1 MKTSSNSP
9 QDPPAAASRGAY
21 RQFFLLAG
29 LTGLALTALG
39 FLPTRALA
47 GDSALVAMGAAIAV
61 AMAASGAGT
70 VPVYFARL
78 QPPQNT
84 VGAQLGAMALR
95 LMLVLAL
102 GASVAL
108 SGLVAV
114 KPFLLWLVIA
124 HAALLVAD
132 TLFARTMVLES
143 VRRHEPAH
151 S

>member
-1 MKTSSNSP
+1 MKTSPEMSTDTSAA
-9 QDPPAAASRGAY
+9 PARDAY
-21 RQFFLLAG
+21 LRFFLLAG
-29 LTGLALTALG
+29 ATALGLTALG

-47 GDSALVAMGAAIAV
+47 GDSALVAMGVAIVV

-70 VPVYFARL
+70 LPVYFARL